1 MRITRH
7 HTYHSPSALLNWL
20 SSRRPCGIQSI
31 LTNMVETR
39 AGFKR
44 KRSSTCDYQYGA
56 DKRMQHRRPT
66 VPSILNTIQAT
77 QSYNKLVAPTQKGSS
92 TSPRA
97 QPLTSSRAPIFTI
110 GHGTRTLSTLIDLL
124 QSAYITKLVDV
135 RSIPRSRT
143 NPQFN
148 HDALSSSK
156 ELQEVHIDY
165 IWLGFALGG
174 RRSALQPSVER
185 HTAIRVSAFRNYAG
199 YMSTPTFR
207 EGLEEL
213 IALADK
219 MQSDG
224 SGGVAIMCSETLW
237 WRCHR
242 RMIADALVVAKRDVQ
257 HLGLNK
263 GAPTKHVLWNIARID
278 DDGGLIYDVRCD
290 TG

>member
-1 MRITRH
+1 
-7 HTYHSPSALLNWL
+7 
-20 SSRRPCGIQSI
+20 
-31 LTNMVETR
+31 MVETR
-39 AGFKR
+39 SGFKR
-44 KRSSTCDYQYGA
+44 KRSSTCDYQYAA
-56 DKRMQHRRPT
+56 DERKQHRRPT
-66 VPSILNTIQAT
+66 VPSSLNTIQAT
-77 QSYNKLVAPTQKGSS
+77 KSYNKLVAPTQKRS
-92 TSPRA
+92 TPSPRP
-97 QPLTSSRAPIFTI
+97 QSLTSSHALIFTI

-124 QSAYITKLVDV
+124 KSACVTKLVDV

-156 ELQEVHIDY
+156 ELREVHIDY

-174 RRSALQPSVER
+174 RRSARQPNVDR

-242 RMIADALVVAKRDVQ
+242 RMIADALVVAGRDAQ
-257 HLGLNK
+257 HLGVNK
-263 GAPTKHVLWNIARID
+263 GAPAKHLLWNIARID
-278 DDGGLIYDVRCD
+278 DDGGLIYDVKCD

>member
-1 MRITRH
+1 
-7 HTYHSPSALLNWL
+7 
-20 SSRRPCGIQSI
+20 
-31 LTNMVETR
+31 MVDTR
-39 AGFKR
+39 AGSKR
-44 KRSSTCDYQYGA
+44 KRSSTCDGRYAA
-56 DKRMQHRRPT
+56 DERTRLRRPT
-66 VPSILNTIQAT
+66 VPSSLNTSQT
-77 QSYNKLVAPTQKGSS
+77 TESYNKLIAPTQKKS
-92 TSPRA
+92 TISPRP
-97 QPLTSSRAPIFTI
+97 QSLTSSHAPIFTI
-110 GHGTRTLSTLIDLL
+110 GHGTRTLSSLIDLL
-124 QSAYITKLVDV
+124 QSSCITKLVDV

-148 HDALSSSK
+148 QDALSSSK
-156 ELQEVHIDY
+156 ELRKVHIDY

-174 RRSALQPSVER
+174 RRSSKQPNVER

-213 IALADK
+213 MVLADK

-242 RMIADALVVAKRDVQ
+242 RMIADALVVAGTDAQ
-257 HLGLNK
+257 HLGVNK
-263 GAPTKHVLWNIARID
+263 GAPPKHVLWNIARVD
-278 DDGGLIYDVRCD
+278 DDGSLVYDVKCD

>member
-1 MRITRH
+1 
-7 HTYHSPSALLNWL
+7 
-20 SSRRPCGIQSI
+20 
-31 LTNMVETR
+31 MVETR
-39 AGFKR
+39 SGFKR
-44 KRSSTCDYQYGA
+44 ERSSTCDYQYAA
-56 DKRMQHRRPT
+56 DERKQHRRPT
-66 VPSILNTIQAT
+66 VPSSLNTIQAKK
-77 QSYNKLVAPTQKGSS
+77 SYNKLATPTQKRST
-92 TSPRA
+92 TSPRP
-97 QPLTSSRAPIFTI
+97 QSLTSSHAPIFTI

-124 QSAYITKLVDV
+124 KSACVTKLVDV

-156 ELQEVHIDY
+156 ELREVHIDY

-174 RRSALQPSVER
+174 RRSARQPNVDR

-213 IALADK
+213 MALADK

-242 RMIADALVVAKRDVQ
+242 RMIADALVVAGRDAQ
-257 HLGLNK
+257 HLGVNK
-263 GAPTKHVLWNIARID
+263 GAPAKHVLWNIARID
-278 DDGGLIYDVRCD
+278 DDGGLIYDVKCD